1 MAQLGGASSGGGG
14 GGGVGGGESRAAS
27 LERLAE
33 EARTAA
39 LAVFDQAR
47 SPTGGASAIGRYVAE
62 RADCGGNAVY
72 NPFAYADKPLYAP
85 PAPQVPPPRV
95 PSSPL
100 LPQGDSSP
108 RGAAPA
114 PPRTPPAAGAKAECS
129 GGEKEEEEEGELDL
143 MYDPV
148 LDCYYDPK
156 TNKYYELRDP

>member
-1 MAQLGGASSGGGG
+1 MAQLGGASSGDAVGG
-14 GGGVGGGESRAAS
+14 GGGESRAAS
-27 LERLAE
+27 HERLSVGAH
-33 EARTAA
+33 TAA

-47 SPTGGASAIGRYVAE
+47 SPTGGASACGRYVAE

-72 NPFAYADKPLYAP
+72 NPSAYADEPLDKPP
-85 PAPQVPPPRV
+85 VPQVPPPRMP
-95 PSSPL
+95 PSSL
-100 LPQGDSSP
+100 LPQGGSSP

-114 PPRTPPAAGAKAECS
+114 PPRTPPAAGAKAEGS
-129 GGEKEEEEEGELDL
+129 GGEGEEEGELDL